1 MVAVAGGLG
10 RGYQASSEVTF
21 TVRKSKVEVPTM
33 ARAKMFS
40 GAVPPN
46 TAGTSPWF
54 PRPSDPGTLCK
65 TPRPLSCSLP
75 DLLTIE
81 FAVRELARVIFV
93 FGHFGYHRKSTAF
106 GGEA

>member
-46 TAGTSPWF
+46 TAGTSPLF
-54 PRPSDPGTLCK
+54 PHPFDPGTVSR
-65 TPRPLSCSLP
+65 TPRPLSDSLRG
-75 DLLTIE
+75 LLGTG
-81 FAVRELARVIFV
+81 VRRP
-93 FGHFGYHRKSTAF
+93 
-106 GGEA
+106 